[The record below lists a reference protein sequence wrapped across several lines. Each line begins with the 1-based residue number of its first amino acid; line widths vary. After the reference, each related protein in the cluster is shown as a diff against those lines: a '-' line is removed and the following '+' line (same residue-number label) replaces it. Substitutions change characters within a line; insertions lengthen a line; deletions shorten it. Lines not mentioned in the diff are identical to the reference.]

1 MTNVILVDITIPAL
15 DNTFDF
21 MLDENTPV
29 DKIIMEVIEMIS
41 KQTHSGKVSDTEEFM
56 LCDYKRGQRLESH
69 QTLYQA
75 GIEDGSSLL
84 LV

>member
-1 MTNVILVDITIPAL
+1 MILVDISIPAL

-41 KQTHSGKVSDTEEFM
+41 KQTHSGKIDHIDEFM
-56 LCDYKRGQRLESH
+56 LYDCKGKRRLQPNQTLH
-69 QTLYQA
+69 QT
-75 GIEDGSSLL
+75 GIEDGCSLL

>member
-1 MTNVILVDITIPAL
+1 MILVDIRIPAL

-41 KQTHSGKVSDTEEFM
+41 KQTHSGKINHTEEFM
-56 LCDYKRGQRLESH
+56 LYDCKRKRRLQPNQTLH
-69 QTLYQA
+69 QT
-75 GIEDGSSLL
+75 GIEDGCSLL